1 MNRGAI
7 LLKAIP
13 NGGICLNAEPGRWVW
28 IAGVAQEGYS
38 EQFDSAAVWAVNH
51 NLGRYPAAI
60 SVRTLGGV
68 LCDVEILHV
77 SQNQLRVNFERPLAG
92 FIEVS

>member
-1 MNRGAI
+1 MNLGAI

-13 NGGICLNAEPGRWVW
+13 NDRLRLNAEPGRWIW

-38 EQFDSAAVWAVNH
+38 ECFEAAAVWVVNH

-68 LCDVEILHV
+68 LCDVEVKHM
-77 SQNQLRVNFERPLAG
+77 SQNQLQVNFDRTLAG